1 MSALGGRP
9 TGPVR
14 HALAQVMLAG
24 LVGPVDLLA
33 QHTGWPPEH
42 VRRTLK
48 EMRRA
53 GQVELRDCQRAAG
66 RRGRS
71 AGVFGAPL
79 AVCSVDALAFACSV
93 WR

>member
-1 MSALGGRP
+1 
-9 TGPVR
+9 
-14 HALAQVMLAG
+14 
-24 LVGPVDLLA
+24 
-33 QHTGWPPEH
+33 
-42 VRRTLK
+42 
-48 EMRRA
+48 
-53 GQVELRDCQRAAG
+53 VELRDCQRAAG